1 MERMEWMEW
10 MERLN
15 HVGNGEKR
23 GDADALR
30 QRLVDVSS
38 NPPLK

>member
-1 MERMEWMEW
+1 MERMEWME
-10 MERLN
+10 RLN
-15 HVGNGEKR
+15 YVGNGEK
-23 GDADALR
+23 GGIDALR